1 MLFPKIQSV
10 VDKMDWNSIPDA
22 RKKTLQDM
30 ATYIQQKLDSGA
42 APLLNFI
49 CTHNSRRS
57 QFAEIWAQTAAYN
70 FGVYVQCFS
79 GGTETTAFHPNAL
92 DSLTRLGFEISMEKD
107 GDNPLYR
114 VRYSEKECAAMFS
127 KTYDHEVNPTSDFA
141 AVMTCSH
148 ADENCPV
155 VFGADKR
162 ISLSYEDPKF
172 YDNTPLADAFYDVRS
187 FEIGTELFY
196 LFSLI
201 QKP

>member
-1 MLFPKIQSV
+1 
-10 VDKMDWNSIPDA
+10 
-22 RKKTLQDM
+22 
-30 ATYIQQKLDSGA
+30 
-42 APLLNFI
+42 
-49 CTHNSRRS
+49 
-57 QFAEIWAQTAAYN
+57 
-70 FGVYVQCFS
+70 
-79 GGTETTAFHPNAL
+79 
-92 DSLTRLGFEISMEKD
+92 MEKD

-114 VRYSEKECAAMFS
+114 IRYSEKECAAMFS
-127 KTYDHEVNPTSDFA
+127 KIYDHEVNPTADFA

-172 YDNTPLADAFYDVRS
+172 YDDTPLADAFYDVRS

>member
-1 MLFPKIQSV
+1 
-10 VDKMDWNSIPDA
+10 
-22 RKKTLQDM
+22 
-30 ATYIQQKLDSGA
+30 
-42 APLLNFI
+42 
-49 CTHNSRRS
+49 
-57 QFAEIWAQTAAYN
+57 
-70 FGVYVQCFS
+70 
-79 GGTETTAFHPNAL
+79 
-92 DSLTRLGFEISMEKD
+92 
-107 GDNPLYR
+107 
-114 VRYSEKECAAMFS
+114 MFS

-172 YDNTPLADAFYDVRS
+172 YDHTPLTDAFYDVRS